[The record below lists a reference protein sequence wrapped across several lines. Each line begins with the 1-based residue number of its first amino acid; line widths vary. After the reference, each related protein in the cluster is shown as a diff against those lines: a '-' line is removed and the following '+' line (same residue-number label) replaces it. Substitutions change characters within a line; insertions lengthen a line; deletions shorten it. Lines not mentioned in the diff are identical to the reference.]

1 MPNVLVGRP
10 EGERPLRIVRRRWI
24 IILKWTIKKGWE
36 SINWIHVASKHS

>member
-1 MPNVLVGRP
+1 MPNVLAGRP

-36 SINWIHVASKHS
+36 GMN